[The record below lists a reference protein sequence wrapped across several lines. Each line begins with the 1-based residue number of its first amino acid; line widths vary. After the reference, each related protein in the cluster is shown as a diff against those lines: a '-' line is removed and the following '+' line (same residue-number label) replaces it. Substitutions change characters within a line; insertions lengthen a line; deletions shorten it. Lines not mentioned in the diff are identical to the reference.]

1 MKFLHNICQGRA
13 NTMDCQD
20 YITEPAERKKGQHL
34 QREERGAIQHLK
46 RQGYSNRAI
55 AREIGCSP
63 STVANELRR
72 GTPPRKS
79 NKGRKPGYSARRG
92 EAVYKANRKLSR
104 RHHRICRCTRFLRW
118 VARQFKEH
126 KWSLDACVGY
136 ARLHRLFPAYEMV
149 CTHTLYNEV
158 WAGNLDLS
166 VTDLPE
172 AMKRKRHKDYKPR
185 EHKKHY
191 GKDIAQR
198 PEIAALR
205 IEEGHWEGDTVVG
218 RKAGKEAVVL
228 SLLEKKTENYIA
240 LHISGKDA
248 DSVLS
253 AMQLLKEEF
262 GNKFSQVFK
271 TITVDNGP
279 EFSGFAQVENWGSQ
293 VYFAHPYTSWERPQ
307 NERHNGLFRAFV
319 PKGVS
324 IESFSPEYIL
334 SAADE
339 LNGRPRK
346 KLGYRTPEEL
356 FKRFL
361 DSVYAASGCGSIV
374 YDGSQRLP
382 SYPTL

>member
-1 MKFLHNICQGRA
+1 MAK
-13 NTMDCQD
+13 
-20 YITEPAERKKGQHL
+20 
-34 QREERGAIQHLK
+34 
-46 RQGYSNRAI
+46 
-55 AREIGCSP
+55 
-63 STVANELRR
+63 
-72 GTPPRKS
+72 
-79 NKGRKPGYSARRG
+79 
-92 EAVYKANRKLSR
+92 
-104 RHHRICRCTRFLRW
+104 
-118 VARQFKEH
+118 QFKEH

-136 ARLHRLFPAYEMV
+136 ARLHRLFPVDEMV

-166 VTDLPE
+166 VTELPE
-172 AMKRKRHKDYKPR
+172 ALKRKRHKDSKPR

-191 GKDIAQR
+191 GKDIDER

-205 IEEGHWEGDTVVG
+205 IEEGHWEGDTVVD
-218 RKAGKEAVVL
+218 RKAGKQAVIL

-240 LHISGKDA
+240 LQIPGRDA

-253 AMQLLKEEF
+253 ALQLLKEEF

-279 EFSGFAQVENWGSQ
+279 EFSGFAQIEDWGSQ
-293 VYFAHPYTSWERPQ
+293 VYFAHPYT
-307 NERHNGLFRAFV
+307 
-319 PKGVS
+319 
-324 IESFSPEYIL
+324 SFSPEYIL

-356 FKRFL
+356 FEQFL

-374 YDGSQRLP
+374 HDRSQRLP
-382 SYPTL
+382 PCPML